1 MSLDV
6 QVTSHICLVIS
17 LYSPYQAGILAPDIA
32 QFPQKNQ
39 IISKKKFF
47 LILLSYLTLKFQK
60 YSVSIVFLALVFL
73 SVNILIDI
81 LLMQFLYI
89 QNSKM
94 CLSKKNLYQ
103 NFIAF
108 LSCLGQLLGKHFIYH
123 YTALKT

>member
-47 LILLSYLTLKFQK
+47 KIILSYLTLKFQK

-73 SVNILIDI
+73 SVNILIDT

-89 QNSKM
+89 QNRKM
-94 CLSKKNLYQ
+94 CLSKKIYTKTLLLFCPAWDSFLENILYIITQ
-103 NFIAF
+103 
-108 LSCLGQLLGKHFIYH
+108 H
-123 YTALKT
+123 